1 MNPNSSYIR
10 CCTNYYLKENE
21 CLECM
26 PGYRGENCSESC
38 PYGYFGRLCNKQCNC
53 SPDSYCEPTRGCLCN
68 TTSVNCTIL
77 EQAVTETITSDA
89 QDTQAKH
96 YLNET
101 LSSLV
106 VIVCFI
112 VGSVYIR
119 YINVQKR
126 KKELHSTSKVTD
138 FNARPQFPE
147 VKENNVTSSDV
158 YNHLNLRAQCLN
170 MSLYHS
176 GTADTCRDPLPC
188 SRGQPTSTSHPNE
201 ESIHISWYQFDTA
214 CKNNKK
220 GFGRTSKHSTQMIE
234 INDRK
239 TDTGEHTH
247 FSSRKYGNMV
257 KYGMVSN
264 QNQRQQK
271 FCDGSAIFELKQS
284 DNNTVPHE
292 NKPKNDN
299 AASTVWAH
307 NQDLYVNY
315 EDIGYANCFCRPESP
330 SDSEGSD
337 VYFDVSYEGQLTLSA
352 FTDNSSCLQIPV
364 SSESGHEMSDYFNC
378 GLII

>member
-1 MNPNSSYIR
+1 MENSLYI
-10 CCTNYYLKENE
+10 T
-21 CLECM
+21 
-26 PGYRGENCSESC
+26 
-38 PYGYFGRLCNKQCNC
+38 
-53 SPDSYCEPTRGCLCN
+53 
-68 TTSVNCTIL
+68 

-271 FCDGSAIFELKQS
+271 FCDGSTIFELKQS

-299 AASTVWAH
+299 AASTVWTH

-337 VYFDVSYEGQLTLSA
+337 VYFDVSYEGQLTLTAS
-352 FTDNSSCLQIPV
+352 TDNSSCLQIPV